1 MDLEE
6 FNEVFNHNDDFI
18 PNFDLGMDEIMSG
31 FMLDGDETETE
42 GAEEESQVV
51 PVPSSNNDSDTVSH
65 PRLNF
70 AISDEDIHDFV
81 VNQKAKATVYKD
93 TSGAKRL
100 QTFLKE
106 RNPTEERMFYE
117 LPKADLDH
125 LMCEFY
131 ILARKAEKPGQTD
144 FEYEP
149 DTLSSY
155 RNSWQRVISDQGLKY
170 DIKKDPEFEKS
181 CKVLKSR
188 RKELTNKGKG
198 NKPNAA
204 RNLEQD
210 EVNILYETGFFGTQ
224 DPVALQ
230 RTIWWK
236 LSLQFGYRGVQE
248 STKLQFGD
256 VKLATDEN
264 GKEYLLWDTDKL

>member
-42 GAEEESQVV
+42 GGEEESQVV

-65 PRLNF
+65 PTLNF

-93 TSGAKRL
+93 ASGVKRL

-125 LMCEFY
+125 LIDDVHSRFSFSKTRVQ
-131 ILARKAEKPGQTD
+131 APNRRS
-144 FEYEP
+144 
-149 DTLSSY
+149 LS
-155 RNSWQRVISDQGLKY
+155 
-170 DIKKDPEFEKS
+170 
-181 CKVLKSR
+181 
-188 RKELTNKGKG
+188 
-198 NKPNAA
+198 
-204 RNLEQD
+204 
-210 EVNILYETGFFGTQ
+210 GFGGT
-224 DPVALQ
+224 
-230 RTIWWK
+230 T
-236 LSLQFGYRGVQE
+236 
-248 STKLQFGD
+248 STKQ
-256 VKLATDEN
+256 
-264 GKEYLLWDTDKL
+264 